1 MSVNKELLERYH
13 LDACS
18 VEECREIEE
27 WLFNNEGNDLKLS
40 AGADKN
46 ALKSDIWKNIQS
58 DLPEEPLVTKTR
70 SNSYYMW
77 KGAIAASIFFFLSGI
92 IVYSFNPSKIA
103 IVNLNNSS
111 AAQVRQVSSGGYNV
125 AVGPNTTASIND
137 EMHVIDLNGSLLIS
151 TEKDVELVFEGTGKK
166 VNFKKGQTYI
176 ILKNREGAKDIIMVN
191 KENLLDLPPI
201 MQRQINTHF
210 DI

>member
-27 WLFNNEGNDLKLS
+27 WLFNNEANDFKLS
-40 AGADKN
+40 DGTDKN
-46 ALKSDIWKNIQS
+46 RLKAEMWNDIQS
-58 DLPEEPLVTKTR
+58 VFPENNKVVKTR
-70 SNSYYMW
+70 SSIYYMW
-77 KGAIAASIFFFLSGI
+77 KGAIAASLFFALSGTVAYLAI
-92 IVYSFNPSKIA
+92 PQSA
-103 IVNLNNSS
+103 EIVNLNNNS
-111 AAQVRQVSSGGYNV
+111 AAQVKQVNSAGYTVSV
-125 AVGPNTTASIND
+125 APNTTASINN
-137 EMHVIDLNGSLLIS
+137 EMHVIDLNGSILI
-151 TEKDVELVFEGTGKK
+151 TAEKDVELLLQGTGKK

-176 ILKNREGAKDIIMVN
+176 ILKNRDGADEMIMVN
-191 KENLLDLPPI
+191 KENLLDLPPV